1 MRIVCWSEK
10 AVTKIVEDIKNVTIC
25 LNGETD
31 LLLLLEELSV
41 EQGNLLAVRVG
52 EAPQRRLVRVVQL
65 RQEVTLL
72 KKIKDKSQC
81 AGLYLVSSLSRT
93 LI

>member
-1 MRIVCWSEK
+1 MPKYFNLSNYPGR
-10 AVTKIVEDIKNVTIC
+10 
-25 LNGETD
+25 D

-72 KKIKDKSQC
+72 EMEKRNYAFIIRSTYQ
-81 AGLYLVSSLSRT
+81 V
-93 LI
+93 

>member
-1 MRIVCWSEK
+1 MPNQFNLSNYQGR
-10 AVTKIVEDIKNVTIC
+10 
-25 LNGETD
+25 D
-31 LLLLLEELSV
+31 LLLLLQELSV

-72 KKIKDKSQC
+72 
-81 AGLYLVSSLSRT
+81 
-93 LI
+93 

>member
-1 MRIVCWSEK
+1 M
-10 AVTKIVEDIKNVTIC
+10 
-25 LNGETD
+25 
-31 LLLLLEELSV
+31 LLLQELSV

-72 KKIKDKSQC
+72 GKVKDKLSKM
-81 AGLYLVSSLSRT
+81 AFIISST
-93 LI
+93 YQV

>member
-1 MRIVCWSEK
+1 M
-10 AVTKIVEDIKNVTIC
+10 
-25 LNGETD
+25 
-31 LLLLLEELSV
+31 LLLEELAV

-72 KKIKDKSQC
+72 EMEKRNYAFIISSNQGGSNGFKKCDLENPKVRRNIIGQKMNFKNRQYHHID
-81 AGLYLVSSLSRT
+81 
-93 LI
+93 